1 MTMIRGVDSRVD
13 ALVRERRPSHFQL
26 ERAVRP
32 NILSLAPYRC
42 ARDDFQNGILLDA
55 NENALGPALSG
66 SEQSLPVDA
75 LELHRYPHP
84 ALFYVREAACKL
96 RNMPD
101 PGFVFV
107 GVGSDEVIDLVQRCF
122 ARPGRGKILVC
133 PPTYGMYKVSA
144 AINDLEVVEV
154 PLRFDGSF
162 SLDVPTINAALA
174 ADPDIALVFLC
185 SPGNPTG
192 TLISLEDIRAVL
204 ENPSYN
210 GLVVVDEAYIDFALE
225 EQALGR
231 KHVGI
236 DVSACSLVPYYANL
250 IVSQTLSKSFGLAAI
265 RVGLGFAQPATIQ
278 VLNNTK
284 APYSISTTTAYLA
297 AQALSPDGVF
307 KMREHVHEL
316 VENRDALIAELARI
330 PALGRVIGGN
340 DANFVMVEVL
350 NSPGGTPDSARAG
363 AVYRTMA
370 MQHALVVRDRSKEPG
385 CPGCLRI
392 TVGTRDE
399 NKQCVALLD
408 KLLQ

>member
-1 MTMIRGVDSRVD
+1 MIRGLDTRANS
-13 ALVRERRPSHFQL
+13 LVRERLPPHFDL
-26 ERAVRP
+26 ARAVRP

-42 ARDDFQNGILLDA
+42 ARDDFQDGVLLDA
-55 NENALGPALSG
+55 NENSLGPVLAGG
-66 SEQSLPVDA
+66 SEQPVPVDA

-84 ALFYVREAACKL
+84 ALHGLREAASAL
-96 RNMPD
+96 RSMPD
-101 PGFVFV
+101 PSFVFL
-107 GVGSDEVIDLVQRCF
+107 GVGSDEVIDLIQRCF
-122 ARPGRGKILVC
+122 ARPGRGKVLVC

-162 SLDVPTINAALA
+162 GLDVPAINATLA

-192 TLISLEDIRAVL
+192 SLLPLDEVRAVL
-204 ENPSYN
+204 DNPSYN
-210 GLVVVDEAYIDFALE
+210 GLVVVDEAYIDFCLE

-231 KHVGI
+231 KHGGTEI
-236 DVSACSLVPYYANL
+236 SACSLVPYYANL

-297 AQALSPDGVF
+297 AQALAPPGVAR
-307 KMREHVHEL
+307 MREHVRQL
-316 VENRDALIAELARI
+316 LNNRTVLIADLERI
-330 PALGRVIGGN
+330 PALGRIVGTN

-350 NSPGGTPDSARAG
+350 SAPGGEPDSARAG
-363 AVYRTMA
+363 VIYRTMA
-370 MQHALVVRDRSKEPG
+370 EQFALVVRDRSHEPG

-392 TVGTRDE
+392 SVGTADE
-399 NKQCVALLD
+399 NKQCTALLE
-408 KLLQ
+408 KLLA